1 MTVNPDGQDSS
12 RPVAGSIHRNT
23 KEEQVVP
30 YFEQHQCPRCRRL
43 VPPGSGVVP
52 AAAVHALSLGL
63 DCTKELEARIGDLSQ
78 ALNVRLGSY
87 DSDAEGRYR
96 SEGVEE
102 MTSEAI
108 FRVAREE
115 LHKKLE
121 RLSRKLAHLD
131 SRFQE
136 LIAKRREW
144 PIDGMS
150 GDDLRREIGH
160 FEEMVV
166 DPHLKDR
173 EDTVSEL
180 RTTLADYQGAVVALL
195 NFNEASWAK
204 AERMVASIGQLVSD
218 IRDFF
223 EALEDDQGDNETAET
238 SRIILTKAFE
248 RLSLSLAEIAPTENR
263 P

>member
-1 MTVNPDGQDSS
+1 MAAIPDKHEPRE
-12 RPVAGSIHRNT
+12 RPVAGSIGRD
-23 KEEQVVP
+23 KKEQVVT

-63 DCTKELEARIGDLSQ
+63 DCTKELEARIGDLTK
-78 ALNVRLGSY
+78 ALSARLNSY
-87 DSDAEGRYR
+87 DLDAEERYR
-96 SEGVEE
+96 GEGVEE
-102 MTSEAI
+102 MASEAI
-108 FRVAREE
+108 LRSAREE
-115 LHKKLE
+115 LHEKLE
-121 RLSRKLAHLD
+121 RLSKKLAHID

-136 LIAKRREW
+136 LVTKRREW

-173 EDTVSEL
+173 EDTVSKL
-180 RTTLADYQGAVVALL
+180 RTTLADYQGAVVALR
-195 NFNEASWAK
+195 NFNEASWVK
-204 AERMVASIGQLVSD
+204 AETMVSSIGQLVSD

-223 EALEDDQGDNETAET
+223 EALEVDQGDNDSTEA
-238 SRIILTKAFE
+238 SRTILAKAFE
-248 RLSLSLAEIAPTENR
+248 RLSLSLAEITPTENR